1 MSWSNMKL
9 FSSWEDNLPHLSIY
23 LSIYQSTHAI
33 ISHHQNDVIKCELF
47 WLYFSAVIGEID
59 EDTDST
65 LDLGNIRA
73 EPLNSVVH
81 WLRPTSTS
89 QPRLYTTLMFFL
101 ILIIGSPTSNISA
114 EVCSIM
120 RRLRTLLPSLRCS
133 VSLVISALA
142 SFGWGIVMGIIGSLH
157 QVRPGVRKQT
167 KRLNGMAAV
176 VIYFSIFQ

>member
-9 FSSWEDNLPHLSIY
+9 FSSWEDNLPHLYIY

-81 WLRPTSTS
+81 WLRPTSTF
-89 QPRLYTTLMFFL
+89 QPRLYTTLDVFP
-101 ILIIGSPTSNISA
+101 GPHHWVSNIQYL
-114 EVCSIM
+114 CW
-120 RRLRTLLPSLRCS
+120 SLFHYETFED
-133 VSLVISALA
+133 LVAFTAVLSQ
-142 SFGWGIVMGIIGSLH
+142 FGDFSPGIVR
-157 QVRPGVRKQT
+157 VRNC
-167 KRLNGMAAV
+167 NGNRWKSASGEAR
-176 VIYFSIFQ
+176 SW